1 MLLIHLTHFKAS
13 VCVIELA
20 IPFLVYADS
29 FSDEHKYSNKQNV
42 GWGVWV
48 VGHVGGLQAGGSKLV
63 SNTYCIFSTHQTN

>member
-42 GWGVWV
+42 RIYFPNPNILFG
-48 VGHVGGLQAGGSKLV
+48 
-63 SNTYCIFSTHQTN
+63 F